1 MHSIMYSVIY
11 VCRNVSTF
19 GEEKK
24 SVTGTLSA
32 TVPRITQFFF
42 YHMTLQNWCIF
53 FISENGAMKL
63 SQTFLHTWENRLLT
77 L

>member
-42 YHMTLQNWCIF
+42 LSYDA
-53 FISENGAMKL
+53 SEL
-63 SQTFLHTWENRLLT
+63 VYLLY
-77 L
+77 